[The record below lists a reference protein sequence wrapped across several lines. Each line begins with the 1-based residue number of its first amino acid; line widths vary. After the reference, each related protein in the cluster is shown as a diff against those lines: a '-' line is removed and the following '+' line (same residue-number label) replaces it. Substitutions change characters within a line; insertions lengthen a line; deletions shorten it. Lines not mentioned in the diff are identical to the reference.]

1 MGALVGG
8 KCYATT
14 LEANQGLCAELLR
27 VQASANG
34 CYSYS
39 TVCNSA
45 TATQL
50 NLNRS
55 SPAYTAA
62 AGCPAQ
68 AATSTNFTQVSS
80 IWPACDP
87 LAEYTDLGVLWGLGL
102 ASLAV
107 IWAMKSFILKL
118 VSPH

>member
-1 MGALVGG
+1 MGAYYGN
-8 KCYATT
+8 KCYASV
-14 LEANQGLCAELLR
+14 LDANNAFCADMLR
-27 VQASANG
+27 VQPSANG
-34 CYSYS
+34 CYTYS
-39 TVCNSA
+39 TICTSA

-62 AGCPAQ
+62 TGCTAQ
-68 AATSTNFTQVSS
+68 AATSTNFTQANSS
-80 IWPACDP
+80 WPACDP
-87 LAEYTDLGVLWGLGL
+87 LTEYTDLGVLWGLGL